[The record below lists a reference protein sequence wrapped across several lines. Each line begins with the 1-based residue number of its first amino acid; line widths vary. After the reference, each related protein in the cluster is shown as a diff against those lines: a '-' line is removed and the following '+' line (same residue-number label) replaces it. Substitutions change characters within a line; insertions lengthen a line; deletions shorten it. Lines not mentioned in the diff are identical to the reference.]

1 VWPRVAGP
9 SLTSVKAAARSDRL
23 RASFGALT
31 PVGGTTS
38 HYWVYAYA
46 KDTNT
51 VAGSC
56 RSTAAARS
64 CVVRG
69 LSANTEYDV
78 AVRGFFTL
86 TGSPTLLPTTDSS
99 RQTVRTRN

>member
-1 VWPRVAGP
+1 V
-9 SLTSVKAAARSDRL
+9 
-23 RASFGALT
+23 SFSALN
-31 PVGGTTS
+31 PVGGSVS
-38 HYWVYAYA
+38 HYWVFAYT
-46 KDTNT
+46 KGTNT
-51 VAGSC
+51 WAGSC

-64 CVVRG
+64 CVVTG

-86 TGSPTLLPTTDSS
+86 TGSPTVLPTFDSV

>member
-1 VWPRVAGP
+1 
-9 SLTSVKAAARSDRL
+9 
-23 RASFGALT
+23 
-31 PVGGTTS
+31 
-38 HYWVYAYA
+38 VYAYA
-46 KDTNT
+46 KGTNT

-64 CVVRG
+64 CVVTG

-86 TGSPTLLPTTDSS
+86 TGSPTVLPTTDST
-99 RQTVRTRN
+99 RQTVRTKN

>member
-1 VWPRVAGP
+1 
-9 SLTSVKAAARSDRL
+9 
-23 RASFGALT
+23 
-31 PVGGTTS
+31 
-38 HYWVYAYA
+38 
-46 KDTNT
+46 

-64 CVVRG
+64 CVVTG

-86 TGSPTLLPTTDSS
+86 TGSPTVLPTTDSV
-99 RQTVRTRN
+99 RQTVRIRN